1 MGEKFDPLEAAK
13 ITMRKVAK
21 DPPAPS
27 SKAVAPVKAETA
39 PAPEQSKVEPASAK
53 AAAPISEPEP
63 KRARLRVVADK
74 QVSVNGCL
82 THVVAGQLIDPMLY
96 GVAAVISLRSQG
108 VQFVEE

>member
-13 ITMRKVAK
+13 ITSKKAPK
-21 DPPAPS
+21 EPAPLFV
-27 SKAVAPVKAETA
+27 KPAAPVKAEAA
-39 PAPEQSKVEPASAK
+39 PAPEQPKVEPASAK
-53 AAAPISEPEP
+53 AIAPISEPEP

-96 GVAAVISLRSQG
+96 GVAAVASLRSQG